1 VKLVLPLAQTEEF
14 EGCAVIEGAVF
25 TVKVAA
31 FEVAG
36 GVHVPESILRYV

>member
-25 TVKVAA
+25 TVKVAEFDVTA
-31 FEVAG
+31 DE
-36 GVHVPESILRYV
+36 HVPLIIH